1 MHVLSVKLRIVILL
15 FIFCRTHGKVTVENG
30 AYKDILVRFS
40 PRVNSEDG
48 GMLLEKMKEVL
59 TETSEILGKA
69 VRLKISNVIFLLPR
83 SWDISKLVNL
93 TVGKATPEN
102 TVFPPDILIDN
113 VSNSAFGN
121 YPFALQYGGCM
132 VPGRQI
138 SIQENFLTNE
148 EDFPKGKLLA
158 REWLKFYFGVFDEN
172 GFPDDTMY
180 PLYYKVPGNSSSDIK
195 ITDCTHPA
203 AEYYFKKGEED
214 CTLEVND
221 QNGLPSSDSSECEI
235 RVREDSR
242 NKVHSSLM
250 YFHRDLTQVD
260 FLCGDPNHSHNSD
273 APNKHNTLC
282 NGKSITEVVR
292 NSGIDL
298 SGESTGEI
306 SFSYVQEKNPSLAIA
321 WQDTDMLNNQTEVV
335 KNSFWRFL
343 YDVPKESKIALYEF
357 SNDVETVKDLDN
369 KNLWPYFHITFTS
382 RKEPCV
388 TCALSKA
395 VNVIKEDDSG
405 TRGYV
410 IIITAANPDAANTNY
425 TEVVQQINSS
435 QLCLIVIGF
444 TNLGATSEGFQELVS
459 ASRCG
464 SFWGV
469 STKEKDDEIFAKL
482 YRAMET
488 VLPSHDTN
496 YVTKIIGTQ
505 HVEYGKLLRIQTN
518 EIASKFTLRVGSVFD
533 LSKHFSCIETNG
545 NALVKLSKEGP
556 FSFSFPS
563 QEDDVE
569 CSLTTDK
576 LGSVYIQIQM
586 TTKLN
591 QYFEEHT
598 WVKDTTSLASNSP
611 ASVDLSTQ
619 AQMPVIIYAQINYGG
634 QPVQN
639 AMVKA
644 KVTGPNGNGEWN
656 LDLLDDGLGDPDIT
670 ANDGIYSRYFLNFN
684 DKGEYTVVIT
694 ASDNNLQA
702 KIGQNG
708 PQPCCGSKVVSET
721 VPIGAFQ
728 EFMKTTFSTISG
740 KPEGGYKPSRIL
752 DLHIIA
758 YDMPSKVSL
767 QWTAPGAEAD
777 TGQASSYALKLCL
790 KQEDCSGNSSFSS
803 WVKEKFIPKPELYG
817 IKQKATIVFDAMVPK
832 NQTLHIGIQSKN
844 ENGKVSELS
853 NLVSLSLMYISPDE
867 MTTTE
872 IPREEEGK
880 STKSS
885 EIGIIVGST
894 VIAVFL
900 LIALTAVIYF
910 YVYKPRWQK
919 QTVADKQNST
929 IIENNSIQKLES
941 STQPNNYGSSMR
953 KVESFPVLLYTHDQI
968 KDHRSKRKEAPLYTS
983 NVATKP
989 WMSLDPLPNKPQ
1001 AHLETRS
1008 LGSQSTLDVEDE
1020 KNSELPEIQQLHDT
1034 SQEFVLETGNISK
1047 F

>member
-777 TGQASSYALKLCL
+777 TGQVIKYVLRAFTSRNEAVNFIESNSIALDVNLQPKLRGGIEKTEIEINNAFNENTVYYIAIRSVNSNNQSSETSNIVKLL
-790 KQEDCSGNSSFSS
+790 
-803 WVKEKFIPKPELYG
+803 IPELFRS
-817 IKQKATIVFDAMVPK
+817 T
-832 NQTLHIGIQSKN
+832 TLSYEITTTRDTSKTGETNKIIGI
-844 ENGKVSELS
+844 V
-853 NLVSLSLMYISPDE
+853 
-867 MTTTE
+867 
-872 IPREEEGK
+872 
-880 STKSS
+880 
-885 EIGIIVGST
+885 IGIVVLVIV
-894 VIAVFL
+894 
-900 LIALTAVIYF
+900 LIICIYLAIYF
-910 YVYKPRWQK
+910 CVLKP
-919 QTVADKQNST
+919 
-929 IIENNSIQKLES
+929 
-941 STQPNNYGSSMR
+941 
-953 KVESFPVLLYTHDQI
+953 
-968 KDHRSKRKEAPLYTS
+968 KRKEEEMEEAR
-983 NVATKP
+983 KR
-989 WMSLDPLPNKPQ
+989 K
-1001 AHLETRS
+1001 
-1008 LGSQSTLDVEDE
+1008 
-1020 KNSELPEIQQLHDT
+1020 IQQLTNQNSKEDSQTENHVLNPLNSIPADVLVKHHNEVVNAKIENKNPPIFDENKVNSTQSGPIYENKGMEVDNET
-1034 SQEFVLETGNISK
+1034 SVEYSEVAKGRKDPQQSPKTSKLSTFV
-1047 F
+1047 